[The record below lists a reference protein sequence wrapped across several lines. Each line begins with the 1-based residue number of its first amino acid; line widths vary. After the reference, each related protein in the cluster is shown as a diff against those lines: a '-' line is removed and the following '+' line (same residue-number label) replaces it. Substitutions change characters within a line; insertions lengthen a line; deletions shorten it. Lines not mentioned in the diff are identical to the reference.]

1 MYTADFFYPLSES
14 QIAKHPAQPR
24 DSSRLLVYK
33 QGLIQDAGFLE
44 LAEQL
49 PSNTL
54 LVSNESKVV
63 AARLFAQ
70 RETGA
75 QIEVFLLKPWGLTM
89 EQALASS
96 PSVAWEALIGNK
108 KRWKAGEK
116 IRLTELPQVAL
127 EREDRDKDLVRVSW
141 PQELNLS
148 MADILDRAGRVPLPP
163 YLNRDA
169 QPEDKENY
177 QTIFAKNRG
186 SVAAPT
192 ASLHFTDR
200 VLDSLE
206 QRGIKRCNVTLHVG
220 AGTFKPVTAERM
232 LEHKMHGEAFSVAG
246 ETLRCLAEH
255 EGPIVP
261 LGTTAFRTLESLFW
275 VAQSGLTVVPQYPA
289 HEFPLRYPNR
299 KRAFQALAQQFPNGL
314 EGETEI
320 FIYPGGPLH
329 VADGLLT
336 NFHQPGSSLIM
347 LVAALIGEDWKT
359 VYQHALESGYRF
371 LSYGDSSLLW
381 GNKWIA

>member
-1 MYTADFFYPLSES
+1 MYTADFFYPLTES

-33 QGLIQDAGFLE
+33 QGLIQDVEFLE

-49 PSNTL
+49 PSNAL

-75 QIEVFLLKPWGLTM
+75 QIEVFLLKPWGSTM
-89 EQALASS
+89 EQALTAS
-96 PSVAWEALIGNK
+96 PTVAWEALIGNK
-108 KRWKAGEK
+108 KRWKSGET

-127 EREDRDKDLVRVSW
+127 EWEDRSRDLVRVRW
-141 PQELNLS
+141 TQELNLS
-148 MADILDRAGRVPLPP
+148 MAEVLDRAGRGPLPP

-206 QRGIKRCNVTLHVG
+206 QRGIGRCNVTLHVG

-246 ETLRCLAEH
+246 DTLRCLAKH

-275 VAQSGLTVVPQYPA
+275 VAQSGQVQVPQYPDRV
-289 HEFPLRYPNR
+289 FPLRFADR
-299 KRAFQALAQQFPNGL
+299 KSAFAALAEQFPNGL

-347 LVAALIGEDWKT
+347 LVAALIGEDWRK
-359 VYQHALESGYRF
+359 VYPHALESGYRF
-371 LSYGDSSLLW
+371 LSYGDAGLVW
-381 GNKWIA
+381 RTE